1 MAIVYSEKTREF
13 HLFNDK
19 ISYLL
24 QVMPNEEIGNL
35 YFGKHIKHKED
46 FSYLVEG
53 SPRSLAVYDK
63 ENDYFFSQQYS
74 RMEYP
79 GRGTG
84 DFREPAYQILQENGS
99 YITHFEYVSHRIYA
113 GKKELPG
120 LPMTYVEKEN
130 EAESLEIHLCDRQIC
145 TECVLNYTIF
155 RDYPAIARSVSFQN
169 KGTEP
174 VVLTRVLSASIDLP
188 DANYEMIQLSGA
200 WSRERRRISGKLR
213 QGLQGIGSCRGIS
226 SAEQNPFIA
235 LKRPMTDERTGEV
248 IGCSL
253 IYSGN
258 HLEQVEVDTNDTAR
272 IQIGIHPEGFAW
284 RLEEG
289 EEFQSPEAVIVYSEH
304 GMNGMSQVFHKLY
317 RTRLVRGKWRDQERP
332 VLINNWAATGME
344 FTEEKLLQLARIGKE
359 LGMELFVMDDGWFGG
374 REDDKTG
381 LGDWFVKNKNKL
393 PDGIP
398 GIASKVKDMG
408 MHFGLWFEP
417 EMVNKNS
424 DLYREHP
431 DWILCPPGRTPHPS
445 RNQYLL
451 DFSRQEVVDAI
462 FEMMDQILGSA
473 PVCYVK
479 WDMNRYMTDCY
490 SVAVSPEEQGKVG
503 HKYILGVYSLYERL
517 IRKYPDILFESC
529 SSGGARFDP
538 GMLYYAPQTWTSD
551 DTDAMERIQIQD
563 GTSYVYPLSTMGAH
577 VSAVPNQQVGRV
589 TPLQTRGNVA
599 VFGMLGYELDLSE
612 LTNKEKEIVKEQIKF
627 YKKYRGLIMQ
637 GTFYRLLDPFQNND
651 SAWMVVS
658 EDRNT
663 ALVGFYRRQGIPN
676 GPWIRL
682 YLDGLDENKRY
693 YLETD
698 SDRTI
703 LYGGDEL
710 MRVGMVVKTEQLCN
724 QGGDY
729 SSVVFVLQA
738 APQ

>member
-1 MAIVYSEKTREF
+1 MAIVYSEATKEF
-13 HLFNDK
+13 HIHNDK
-19 ISYLL
+19 ISYIL
-24 QVMPNEEIGNL
+24 QVMPNGEMGNL
-35 YFGKHIKHKED
+35 YFGKRIKHKDD

-53 SPRSLAVYDK
+53 RLRSLAVYNK

-84 DFREPAYQILQENGS
+84 DFREPAYQILQQNGS
-99 YITHFEYVSHRIYA
+99 LITHFEYESHKIYE
-113 GKKELPG
+113 GKKKLPG
-120 LPMTYVEKEN
+120 LPATYVEQDD
-130 EAESLEIHLCDRQIC
+130 EAESLEIHLYDRQIC

-155 RDYPAIARSVSFQN
+155 RDFPAIARSVRFQK
-169 KGTEP
+169 KGMEP
-174 VVLTRVLSASIDLP
+174 AVLTRVLSASIDLP
-188 DANYEMIQLSGA
+188 DADYEMIQLSGA
-200 WSRERRRISGKLR
+200 WSRERSLVSGRLR
-213 QGLQGIGSCRGIS
+213 QGVQGVGSCRGIS
-226 SAEQNPFIA
+226 SAEHNPFIA
-235 LKRPMTDERTGEV
+235 LKRPQTNERTGEV

-258 HLEQVEVDTNDTAR
+258 HLEQVEVDTNNTAR
-272 IQIGIHPEGFAW
+272 IQIGIHPEGFSW
-284 RLEEG
+284 RLGEG
-289 EEFQSPEAVIVYSEH
+289 EEFQSPEAVIVYSEQ

-317 RTRLVRGKWRDQERP
+317 RTRLVRGKWRDRERP
-332 VLINNWAATGME
+332 VLINNWEATGVE
-344 FTEEKLLQLARIGKE
+344 FTEEKLLQIAKTGKE

-381 LGDWFVKNKNKL
+381 LGDWFVKNREKL
-393 PDGIP
+393 PEGIT
-398 GIASKVKDMG
+398 GIASKVESMG

-417 EMVNKNS
+417 EMVNKDS
-424 DLYREHP
+424 DLYKEHP
-431 DWILCPPGRTPHPS
+431 DWILCPPDRTPQPS
-445 RNQYLL
+445 RNQYIL
-451 DFSRQEVVDAI
+451 DFSRPEVIDTI
-462 FEMMDQILGSA
+462 FEMMDRILGSA
-473 PVCYVK
+473 PISYVK

-490 SVAVSPEEQGKVG
+490 SATASAEEQGKVR

-551 DTDAMERIQIQD
+551 DTDAMERIKIQY
-563 GTSYVYPLSTMGAH
+563 GTSYIYPLSAMGAH
-577 VSAVPNQQVGRV
+577 VSAVPNQQVGRE

-599 VFGMLGYELDLSE
+599 VFGMLGYELDLSK
-612 LTNKEKEIVKEQIKF
+612 LTNEEKETIRKQIQF
-627 YKKYRGLIMQ
+627 YQKYRWLIMQ

-658 EDRNT
+658 EDQNT
-663 ALVGFYRRQGIPN
+663 ALIGFYRRQGVPN

-682 YLDGLDENKRY
+682 YLDGLDENRQY

-698 SDRTI
+698 GDRKT

-710 MRVGMVVKTEQLCN
+710 MHVGMVVKEEQLCN
-724 QGGDY
+724 HGGDC
-729 SSVVFVLQA
+729 SSEIFVLQA
-738 APQ
+738 SK